1 LYSNKFK
8 NFKNTLESQQIW
20 DKFKGGDVQSLEQ
33 IYEENINNLYNYGK
47 SICQNEALVADQIQD
62 LFVYLWENKSN
73 LSTPISV
80 KGYLLKSLKNR
91 IIDHYRKSNRFN
103 ISDDLSNIKATTLS
117 QEDEIIAFET
127 TYSNQNKLKKAI
139 EKLSTKQKEIIYL
152 KYTKNLPYEEIA
164 DLLDINYQS
173 VRNLVHR
180 AMIELRKEMLLLTL
194 VLFY

>member
-20 DKFKGGDVQSLEQ
+20 DKFKGGDVQSLQQ

-103 ISDDLSNIKATTLS
+103 ISDDLSNVKATTLS

-127 TYSNQNKLKKAI
+127 TYSNHNKLKKAI

-164 DLLDINYQS
+164 ALLDINYQS

-194 VLFY
+194 MLFY